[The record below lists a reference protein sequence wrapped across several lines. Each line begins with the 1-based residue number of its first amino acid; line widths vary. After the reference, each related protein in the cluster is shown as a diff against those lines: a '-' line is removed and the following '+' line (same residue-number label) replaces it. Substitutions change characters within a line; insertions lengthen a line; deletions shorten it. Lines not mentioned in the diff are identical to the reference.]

1 MIILVWYGMA
11 WHGMVWHGMARGAG
25 TLGPYGTLG
34 PRLVPYHAIP
44 CHTIPCHAIPYH
56 TSIIIFLY
64 SCIFI
69 LLFIIILLYYYISD
83 IVYCSLFVVHAPIQ
97 HLGHL
102 KDLILCIIFNIF
114 LFCISRFLNFWC
126 WSQPHLSYPIR
137 NIWASNSKLHISYY
151 IAPPYEAY
159 PPTRARR
166 WPLGRPRGDWSSP
179 TMQQN

>member
-34 PRLVPYHAIP
+34 PRLVPYQAKP
-44 CHTIPCHAIPYH
+44 YRAMPYH
-56 TSIIIFLY
+56 TSVIIFLY
-64 SCIFI
+64 SCIYI

-102 KDLILCIIFNIF
+102 KDLIFEH
-114 LFCISRFLNFWC
+114 LNFLRIKFLITLR
-126 WSQPHLSYPIR
+126 HRTLFID
-137 NIWASNSKLHISYY
+137 I
-151 IAPPYEAY
+151 
-159 PPTRARR
+159 
-166 WPLGRPRGDWSSP
+166 
-179 TMQQN
+179 